1 MKKLLRAYKVE
12 IKPTLEQKMKINQ
25 SIGICRYLYNF
36 YLAKNKELYKQFEDG
51 LLDKQHSFMS
61 ANDFD
66 KYINNEIKTLEE
78 YQWIN
83 KCGSKARKKAI
94 CNAELAYKSFFKGE
108 SKFPKFKKKNKSD
121 VKLYFPKNN
130 KGDWKVYRHKIMIPS
145 LKNVRLKEYGYIPI
159 NANIKSGTISKSA
172 DRYYVSVLVETDIA
186 NPNIP
191 TNDGVG
197 IDLGLK
203 EFAVI
208 SNGTFKK
215 NINKTVTIKKLE
227 KKLKREQRKLS
238 RKYERLKLRDK
249 NKKEEATRQNIQKQ
263 IAKVHRLHQRLSNVR
278 TDYINKVI
286 SDIVKQNPSFI
297 TIEDL
302 NVRGMM
308 KNKHLSKA
316 VAGQKFFEFRT
327 KLTNKCNWMGI
338 ELRIVDK
345 FYPSSK
351 LCHECGCIKKDL
363 KLSDRIYKCECG
375 YEEDRDLNA
384 SFNLRDAKIY
394 KIA

>member
-1 MKKLLRAYKVE
+1 MLRAYKVE

>member
-1 MKKLLRAYKVE
+1 
-12 IKPTLEQKMKINQ
+12 
-25 SIGICRYLYNF
+25 
-36 YLAKNKELYKQFEDG
+36 
-51 LLDKQHSFMS
+51 MS

-83 KCGSKARKKAI
+83 KCGSKARKKTI
-94 CNAELAYKSFFKGE
+94 CNAETAYKKFFKGE
-108 SKFPKFKKKNKSD
+108 SKFPRFKKKNKSD

-159 NANIKSGTISKSA
+159 NANIKSGTVSKSA
-172 DRYYVSVLVETDIA
+172 DRYYVSVLVETDIVS
-186 NPNIP
+186 PNIP
-191 TNDGVG
+191 INDGVG

-203 EFAVI
+203 DFAVI
-208 SNGTFKK
+208 SNGIRKK
-215 NINKTVTIKKLE
+215 NINKTEKVKKLE
-227 KKLKREQRKLS
+227 KRLKREQRKLS
-238 RKYERLKLRDK
+238 RKYESLKLRNKDK
-249 NKKEEATRQNIQKQ
+249 KGDATRQNIQKQ
-263 IAKVHRLHQRLSNVR
+263 IAKVQKLHYNLSNIR
-278 TDYINKVI
+278 TNYINKAV
-286 SDIVKQNPSFI
+286 SDIVKQNPSFV

-302 NVRGMM
+302 NVSGMM

-316 VAGQKFFEFRT
+316 VAEQKFFEFRT

-351 LCHECGCIKKDL
+351 LCHECGHIKKDL

-375 YEEDRDLNA
+375 YEEDRDINA

>member
-36 YLAKNKELYKQFEDG
+36 YLAKNKELYQQFEDG

-238 RKYERLKLRDK
+238 RKYEKLKLRDK

>member
-36 YLAKNKELYKQFEDG
+36 YLAKNKELYQQFEDG

-130 KGDWKVYRHKIMIPS
+130 KGDWKVYRHKIMITS

-172 DRYYVSVLVETDIA
+172 DRYYVSILVETDIA

-363 KLSDRIYKCECG
+363 KLSDRIYKCGCG

>member
-1 MKKLLRAYKVE
+1 MLNLH
-12 IKPTLEQKMKINQ
+12 I
-25 SIGICRYLYNF
+25 
-36 YLAKNKELYKQFEDG
+36 
-51 LLDKQHSFMS
+51 
-61 ANDFD
+61 
-66 KYINNEIKTLEE
+66 
-78 YQWIN
+78 
-83 KCGSKARKKAI
+83 
-94 CNAELAYKSFFKGE
+94 KSFFKGE
-108 SKFPKFKKKNKSD
+108 SKFPRFKKKNKSD

-159 NANIKSGTISKSA
+159 NANIKSGTVSKSA
-172 DRYYVSVLVETDIA
+172 DRYYVSVLVETDIVS
-186 NPNIP
+186 PNIP
-191 TNDGVG
+191 INDGVG

-203 EFAVI
+203 DFAVI
-208 SNGTFKK
+208 SNGIRKK
-215 NINKTVTIKKLE
+215 NINKTEKVKKLE
-227 KKLKREQRKLS
+227 KRLKREQRKLS
-238 RKYERLKLRDK
+238 RKYESLKLRNKDK
-249 NKKEEATRQNIQKQ
+249 KGDATRQNIQKQ
-263 IAKVHRLHQRLSNVR
+263 IAKVQKLHYNLSNIR
-278 TDYINKVI
+278 TNYINKAV

-302 NVRGMM
+302 NVSGMM

-316 VAGQKFFEFRT
+316 VAEQKFFEFRT

-351 LCHECGCIKKDL
+351 LCHECGHIKKDL

-375 YEEDRDLNA
+375 YEEDRDINA